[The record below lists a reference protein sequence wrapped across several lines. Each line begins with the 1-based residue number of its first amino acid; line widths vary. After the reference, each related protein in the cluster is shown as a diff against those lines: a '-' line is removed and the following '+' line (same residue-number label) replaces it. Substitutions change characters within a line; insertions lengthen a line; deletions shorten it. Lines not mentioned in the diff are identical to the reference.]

1 MNPRHKLWL
10 RLTIWAVA
18 ISVGA
23 VDVFFVVKAIAG
35 GETPNHFGMILT
47 IVLIVHT
54 SSLITLAAPFFL
66 IPILKYL
73 TLLGLAI
80 LLSPCLI
87 CYLGHQELDQ
97 GRDQTYREDD
107 SESLDSSME
116 NV

>member
-1 MNPRHKLWL
+1 MNMNPRHKLWL
-10 RLTIWAVA
+10 RLIIWVVAV
-18 ISVGA
+18 SVSV
-23 VDVFFVVKAIAG
+23 VDAFFVAKTLAG
-35 GETPNHFGMILT
+35 GNHFSLLLS
-47 IVLIVHT
+47 IVLIAHT
-54 SSLITLAAPFFL
+54 SSLITMAAPFFL

-87 CYLGHQELDQ
+87 CYLGQQELDQ

-107 SESLDSSME
+107 SESLDSSIE

>member
-1 MNPRHKLWL
+1 
-10 RLTIWAVA
+10 
-18 ISVGA
+18 
-23 VDVFFVVKAIAG
+23 
-35 GETPNHFGMILT
+35 MILN

-87 CYLGHQELDQ
+87 CYLGQQELDQ

>member
-1 MNPRHKLWL
+1 
-10 RLTIWAVA
+10 LTIWAVA